1 MDNNLNEI
9 LLKYELVS
17 DKNYKN
23 LRSAQLNHI
32 IELSNTQADP
42 ILIKGMLKLIHDTD
56 KWAKDFISAKK
67 RKEETQ
73 NGKRN

>member
-1 MDNNLNEI
+1 MGNNFDEI

-17 DKNYKN
+17 DENYKN

-56 KWAKDFISAKK
+56 KWAKDFISIKK
-67 RKEETQ
+67 RKDEIQ

>member
-1 MDNNLNEI
+1 MGNNFDEI

-17 DKNYKN
+17 DENYKN

-56 KWAKDFISAKK
+56 KWAKDFISIKK
-67 RKEETQ
+67 IKDEIQ

>member
-1 MDNNLNEI
+1 MGNNFDEI

-17 DKNYKN
+17 DENYKN
-23 LRSAQLNHI
+23 LRSAQLNHN
-32 IELSNTQADP
+32 IEISNTQADP

-56 KWAKDFISAKK
+56 KWAKDFISIKK
-67 RKEETQ
+67 RKDEIQ